1 MLPISVC
8 IIAKDEEQNIE
19 KCLEAL
25 RAYDWEIIV
34 VDTGSAD
41 RTKEIAARYADKV
54 VDYVWTQDFS
64 AARNFSIGQAS
75 YDTILAID
83 SDEYLTEIDVAAV
96 MSLMREHPVAVG
108 LLSRNNHY
116 QMNGTDSVYVDLV
129 ERLFSRQYYHY
140 EGIIHEQVVL
150 KEPEKHS
157 YSTYQ
162 IPLILEHSGYDG
174 SEEALREKAQR
185 NISLLMKDLEMH
197 PDNPYTYFQI
207 AQAYN
212 MIHDDENACLFYGKG
227 LSYDV
232 EPGAEYVQ
240 MMVIGYGYA
249 LLHLGRQEEALGLS
263 GVYDAFAVSADF
275 FTLMGLIYFRNEQ
288 YVKAM
293 LEFVKALSCAKAHVV
308 GANSFIPSYNLGL
321 INEMMG
327 EREMAVQYYRKCGDF
342 PMALERLQELSE

>member
-8 IIAKDEEQNIE
+8 MIAKDEEQNIE

-54 VDYVWTQDFS
+54 VDYIWTQDFS
-64 AARNFSIGQAS
+64 AARNFSIEQAT
-75 YDTILAID
+75 YDTILVID
-83 SDEYLTEIDVAAV
+83 SDEYLTEIDVEAI
-96 MSLMREHPVAVG
+96 MSQMREHSAAVG

-140 EGIIHEQVVL
+140 KGIIHEQVVL
-150 KEPEKHS
+150 KEPEKYS

-162 IPLILEHSGYDG
+162 IPLILEHSGYGG
-174 SEEALREKAQR
+174 SEETLREKAQR
-185 NISLLMKDLEMH
+185 NIFLLEKALEMH

-207 AQAYN
+207 GQAYN

-232 EPGAEYVQ
+232 DPEAEYVQ

-263 GVYDAFAVSADF
+263 GVYDVFAVSADF
-275 FTLMGLIYFRNEQ
+275 FTLMGLIYLRNEQ

-293 LEFVKALSCAKAHVV
+293 LEFVKALSCANTHVV

-327 EREMAVQYYRKCGDF
+327 EREMAMQYYRKCGDF
-342 PMALERLQELSE
+342 PMALERLQELGK